1 MPELPEVET
10 IVRALRDGGRG
21 GAEVVGRR
29 IQQALVL
36 WERSLAIPA
45 LAEFQVRMAGQA
57 IEGISRRAKFI
68 VLRLERD
75 VLLLHLRMSGDLR
88 VEMNALPLLTHD
100 RIALV
105 FEDGLRLVFNDPRKF
120 GRVWLVERADEVLG
134 NLGPEPLDERFT
146 ADDLYARLQT
156 TKRQIKPLLLDQT
169 FLAGMGNIYTDEALH
184 LAGIHPLVRS
194 DSLSKYQAERLWV
207 AIRAV
212 LLEGIRRNG
221 ASIDWVY
228 RGGEFQNEFRVYQR
242 TGLPC
247 PVCGTAV
254 ERLIIGQR
262 GTHICPR
269 CQPLGVNH
277 AA

>member
-194 DSLSKYQAERLWV
+194 DSLSKYQAKRLWV

>member
-120 GRVWLVERADEVLG
+120 GRVWLVERVDEVLG